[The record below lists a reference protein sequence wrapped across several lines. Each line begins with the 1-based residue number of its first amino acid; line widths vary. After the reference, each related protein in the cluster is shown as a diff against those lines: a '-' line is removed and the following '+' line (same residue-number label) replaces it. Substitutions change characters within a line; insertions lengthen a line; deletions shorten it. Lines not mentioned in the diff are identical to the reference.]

1 MESLTAHAESTT
13 STFLYLLL
21 SLLGLSSSTT
31 FSHAAS
37 HLGVAQCIHV
47 LLRALPYHASKGRM
61 VIPAEL
67 TARHGVRQEDV
78 FRRGG
83 NADGI
88 SDAVF
93 EFATVANDNLLTAR
107 EMFKQSGGDGGKVP
121 RHAMPVFLY
130 GVRPSMYLEL
140 TDVRGPGRKDADGL
154 SPDLTATDA
163 RIPRTPRGSQF

>member
-1 MESLTAHAESTT
+1 
-13 STFLYLLL
+13 
-21 SLLGLSSSTT
+21 
-31 FSHAAS
+31 
-37 HLGVAQCIHV
+37 
-47 LLRALPYHASKGRM
+47 M